1 MGFTMEKHAHLLL
14 ITKPSLQVSALSRT
28 LREKTSLPVS
38 IHNLANPLDSMPAE
52 LTLMLF
58 DLSEMDNKE
67 IKKDNTFTII
77 GDNGEEIK
85 CEILFTYE
93 DEKTKKNYMAYTD
106 NSLDDEGN
114 TKVYASIFN
123 PEEENPVL
131 LPIETDE
138 EWKLIEGILTSLSS
152 SDEKEEA

>member
-1 MGFTMEKHAHLLL
+1 M
-14 ITKPSLQVSALSRT
+14 
-28 LREKTSLPVS
+28 
-38 IHNLANPLDSMPAE
+38 
-52 LTLMLF
+52 
-58 DLSEMDNKE
+58 NKE
-67 IKKDNTFTII
+67 EKKQDSTFTIVN
-77 GDNGEEIK
+77 DNGEEIK

-93 DEKTKKNYMAYTD
+93 DEKTKKNYIAYTD
-106 NSLDDEGN
+106 NTLDDEGN

-152 SDEKEEA
+152 EAENN

>member
-1 MGFTMEKHAHLLL
+1 
-14 ITKPSLQVSALSRT
+14 
-28 LREKTSLPVS
+28 
-38 IHNLANPLDSMPAE
+38 
-52 LTLMLF
+52 
-58 DLSEMDNKE
+58 
-67 IKKDNTFTII
+67 
-77 GDNGEEIK
+77 
-85 CEILFTYE
+85 
-93 DEKTKKNYMAYTD
+93 MAYTD
-106 NSLDDEGN
+106 NTLDDEGN

>member
-1 MGFTMEKHAHLLL
+1 ME
-14 ITKPSLQVSALSRT
+14 
-28 LREKTSLPVS
+28 
-38 IHNLANPLDSMPAE
+38 NNE
-52 LTLMLF
+52 L
-58 DLSEMDNKE
+58 KQ
-67 IKKDNTFTII
+67 DNTFTIVN
-77 GDNGEEIK
+77 DNGEEIK

-106 NSLDDEGN
+106 NTLDEEGN

-138 EWKLIEGILTSLSS
+138 DLKLIEGILTSLSS
-152 SDEKEEA
+152 EENQNETAE

>member
-1 MGFTMEKHAHLLL
+1 M
-14 ITKPSLQVSALSRT
+14 
-28 LREKTSLPVS
+28 
-38 IHNLANPLDSMPAE
+38 
-52 LTLMLF
+52 
-58 DLSEMDNKE
+58 NKE
-67 IKKDNTFTII
+67 EKKQDSTFTIVN
-77 GDNGEEIK
+77 DNGEEIK

-93 DEKTKKNYMAYTD
+93 DEKTTKNYIAYTD
-106 NSLDDEGN
+106 NTLDDEGN

-152 SDEKEEA
+152 EAENN

>member
-1 MGFTMEKHAHLLL
+1 M
-14 ITKPSLQVSALSRT
+14 
-28 LREKTSLPVS
+28 
-38 IHNLANPLDSMPAE
+38 
-52 LTLMLF
+52 
-58 DLSEMDNKE
+58 NKE
-67 IKKDNTFTII
+67 EKKQDSTFTIVN
-77 GDNGEEIK
+77 DNGEEIK

-93 DEKTKKNYMAYTD
+93 DEKTNKNYIAYTD
-106 NSLDDEGN
+106 NTLDDEGN

-152 SDEKEEA
+152 EAENN

>member
-1 MGFTMEKHAHLLL
+1 MNNSE
-14 ITKPSLQVSALSRT
+14 TKQ
-28 LREKTSLPVS
+28 
-38 IHNLANPLDSMPAE
+38 
-52 LTLMLF
+52 
-58 DLSEMDNKE
+58 
-67 IKKDNTFTII
+67 DNTFTIVN
-77 GDNGEEIK
+77 DNGEEIK

-106 NSLDDEGN
+106 NTIDDEGN

-138 EWKLIEGILTSLSS
+138 EWKLIESILNSLS
-152 SDEKEEA
+152 KGEE